1 MIAGEEMHRFKVR
14 CKDVGN
20 YLVPDVEKL
29 TNIVRSYG
37 IFDREV
43 FYDQSYIW
51 IATVLLHYFEDEKE
65 TFAVFAWLFHTL
77 EWRNHCL
84 EPYTRSQDIV

>member
-14 CKDVGN
+14 CKDEGN

-29 TNIVRSYG
+29 TNLVRSYG

-43 FYDQSYIW
+43 FYD
-51 IATVLLHYFEDEKE
+51 
-65 TFAVFAWLFHTL
+65 
-77 EWRNHCL
+77 
-84 EPYTRSQDIV
+84 